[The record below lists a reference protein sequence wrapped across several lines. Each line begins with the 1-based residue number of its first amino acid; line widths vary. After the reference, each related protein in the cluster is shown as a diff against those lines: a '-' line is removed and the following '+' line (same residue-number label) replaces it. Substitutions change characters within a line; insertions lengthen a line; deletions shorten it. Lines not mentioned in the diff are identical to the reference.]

1 MKKIIALPMLLAAF
15 SMAHQV
21 VFDNQTF
28 MNVNDEF
35 QGNLRASRF
44 HLNIHNS
51 ENRTKQVRIA
61 GKFSG
66 LDEQRR
72 LYVSGCEVD
81 KVPGIDAMVNFYRS
95 NLDNQYVLDIMLDV
109 PQGDKNICV
118 NLFAN
123 TRSDF
128 KTSAFSVD
136 WKGGVDGVRPDYVTG
151 KNPLD
156 NKVEYNYID
165 KRAQRDALE
174 NTHELSYGE
183 VFQATTMYNSGMESS
198 SGKEKFEVFGSN
210 LNYAKQISAISLVDL
225 HIGSYGV
232 YKDTRMLMPTL
243 GVNIEK
249 YRWNESTFD
258 GHVMLYQGTEERT
271 FSVLRCW
278 AAGVF
283 NIYSYF
289 FGNRN
294 TNPEALTQDEMVYIA
309 KTLSSKTPYN
319 RMYGLFVPNTN
330 EGGSNERSAN
340 LMNEIMPGVNAKA
353 RDFDRSTFGGPEI
366 YDFLKENAE
375 RRGKP
380 LYISISEGGVSH
392 AHALLIDG
400 VALTNDADRDTLV
413 HLVNLDNFGN
423 EGYVYLNALKT
434 VLTGYITYDLPTD
447 FSNYKKT
454 DSEYPVDVD
463 SDHDGIVDF
472 DEAYRFDHL
481 VNGNNNDGVSDYEK
495 LYYSTITL
503 PITDVK
509 YDKGLGFSVYTVN
522 YNRSSSL
529 DDITL
534 YALDYLS
541 VNDNVVCLRY
551 DVSEKV
557 KGDPEKVKVDTT
569 DYGCNVASEGKFMSN
584 AVNVGSRALVG
595 MVYSKSGVLVR
606 DGAKI
611 GSAFLYNKG
620 LNDYAVE
627 YQNYRGTAVATAYLP
642 PDKWPY
648 TVDKTL
654 ESINDKIGNEQK
666 IIKNG
671 ETFTISDE
679 DGHNG
684 FSFLKVESGGKLIIG
699 TGVMYIGAIQ
709 LESGSSFMF
718 EHPSYKSE
726 LHLNGSVIWHGTY
739 VKNPSNGDDK
749 DAACGFKL
757 VQHSDREMYMD
768 SEWHGSIVAPYS
780 KVVMGQASCAKKIYG
795 QVFGKRIA
803 VHQTSKV
810 YHVTYSPKNL
820 VPAKKAVDPIV
831 EEKVAAKA
839 APSNV
844 KITGANRK
852 SINFTT
858 TTAGHFQ
865 VSVMKLDGT
874 VVSSFSVDKDV
885 AGAESINWNSANVP
899 NGAYMLAIKHNGKV
913 SGKMISLK

>member
-28 MNVNDEF
+28 MNVNDEY
-35 QGNLRASRF
+35 QDADHVSRF

-66 LDEQRR
+66 LDAQKRF
-72 LYVSGCEVD
+72 YVSGCEVD

-109 PQGDKNICV
+109 PQGDKNLCI
-118 NLFAN
+118 NLFEN
-123 TRSDF
+123 TQTAF

-165 KRAQRDALE
+165 KRAQRDAKE
-174 NTHELSYGE
+174 GTSKLSLNE
-183 VFQATTMYNSGMESS
+183 RFQATTMFDVKKENLP
-198 SGKEKFEVFGSN
+198 GKAKFESFNSN
-210 LNYAKQISAISLVDL
+210 LNFSTKIPAISLVDL

-258 GHVMLYQGTEERT
+258 GHVMLFQGTDERK
-271 FSVLRCW
+271 FAVLRCW
-278 AAGVF
+278 AVGVF
-283 NIYSYF
+283 NIYSYLF
-289 FGNRN
+289 ENRN
-294 TNPEALTQDEMVYIA
+294 TNPNALTQDEMVYLA
-309 KTLSSKTPYN
+309 KTMSDDSQDNK
-319 RMYGLFVPNTN
+319 MFGMFVPNKS
-330 EGGSNERSAN
+330 EGGYDSESAD
-340 LMNEIMPGVNAKA
+340 LMNKIMDNAHA
-353 RDFDRSTFGGPEI
+353 VPHGFNRSTFGGPEI
-366 YDFLKENAE
+366 YDFIKENAGGK
-375 RRGKP
+375 GKP
-380 LYISISEGGVSH
+380 LYISICEPG
-392 AHALLIDG
+392 AACHALLIDG
-400 VALTNDADRDTLV
+400 VALTDDADRDTLV

-434 VLTGYITYDLPTD
+434 VLAGYITYDMPTG
-447 FSNYKKT
+447 FTVT
-454 DSEYPVDVD
+454 DSDHPVDVD
-463 SDHDGIVDF
+463 SDNDGVVDF
-472 DEAYRFDHL
+472 DEYYRFEPY
-481 VNGNNNDGVSDYEK
+481 VNEKNNDGVSDYEK
-495 LYYSTITL
+495 LYQSTITL
-503 PITDVK
+503 PTKNVVFDE
-509 YDKGLGFSVYTVN
+509 GLGFTVYTMD
-522 YNRSSSL
+522 YNHSYSL
-529 DDITL
+529 NDITL
-534 YALDYLS
+534 YALEYLS
-541 VNDNVVCLRY
+541 VNDRVVCLRY
-551 DVSEKV
+551 DVNEKV
-557 KGDPEKVKVDTT
+557 KEDST
-569 DYGCNVASEGKFMSN
+569 DYACNVASEGKFMSN

-595 MVYSKSGVLVR
+595 MVYSKSGVLIR

-627 YQNYRGTAVATAYLP
+627 YQDFKGVKPTTAFFAPET
-642 PDKWPY
+642 WPY

-654 ESINDKIGNEQK
+654 ESISDKIGNEQK

-671 ETFTISDE
+671 ETFTISSE
-679 DGHNG
+679 EGHNG
-684 FSFLKVESGGKLIIG
+684 FSFLKVESGGTLVIG
-699 TGVMYIGAIQ
+699 TGEMYIGDIQ

-718 EHPSYKSE
+718 ERPSYKSV
-726 LHLNGSVIWHGTY
+726 LHLNGNVIWRGTY

-749 DAACGFKL
+749 AAAQGFKL
-757 VQHSDREMYMD
+757 VQHSDREMYID

-780 KVVMGQASCAKKIYG
+780 KVVMGQVYYGKKIYG

-803 VHQTSKV
+803 VHQMSKV
-810 YHVTYSPKNL
+810 YHVAYSPRNP

-831 EEKVAAKA
+831 EEKVVAKA

-899 NGAYMLAIKHNGKV
+899 NGAYMLSIKHNGKV